1 MHPTPQA
8 SQKSLSPLRG
18 NQHQGNFEDQ
28 QYSPDKSMMKYRK
41 PNRNDGAE
49 SPIHGVQLN
58 YLRFK
63 DMLIS
68 LGLLTEMS
76 YAK

>member
-1 MHPTPQA
+1 M
-8 SQKSLSPLRG
+8 
-18 NQHQGNFEDQ
+18 HQGNFDQQ
-28 QYSPDKSMMKYRK
+28 QYSPDKIISKYRK
-41 PNRNDGAE
+41 ANRNNGE

-63 DMLIS
+63 DMLIA